1 VREYYLFLDESK
13 PNSNFENFTLGGIIL
28 EKDIYEKEIIPKVNN
43 IKKSCFGKDTI
54 ILHEIDIRRKD
65 GEYKGISKQQQID
78 FFDELKELFT
88 SSDLFKI
95 IAVSINISDLNI
107 LYRPE
112 DRNDIYYIA
121 LQLLMENFTH
131 FLTVNEGIGSIYLET
146 TDICNNAKLQNLFH
160 MLKATGTLFF
170 TKESL
175 QNKLST
181 INFAIKSENNIGLQL
196 ADFIPN
202 PLAREALS
210 MKQKPFS
217 ILPEIKLN
225 LYDGGLAMPY
235 RFGFK
240 IIK

>member
-1 VREYYLFLDESK
+1 
-13 PNSNFENFTLGGIIL
+13 
-28 EKDIYEKEIIPKVNN
+28 
-43 IKKSCFGKDTI
+43 
-54 ILHEIDIRRKD
+54 
-65 GEYKGISKQQQID
+65 
-78 FFDELKELFT
+78 
-88 SSDLFKI
+88 
-95 IAVSINISDLNI
+95 
-107 LYRPE
+107 
-112 DRNDIYYIA
+112 
-121 LQLLMENFTH
+121 
-131 FLTVNEGIGSIYLET
+131 
-146 TDICNNAKLQNLFH
+146 